1 MAMQKRYVLYL
12 RCSTLEQSTDL
23 QRRDLE
29 EYAQKRGWS
38 FEVLED
44 KASGTT
50 ASRPMLKKLLQLAKT
65 RKIDGIAVW
74 KCDRLFRSLKHA
86 VLTLS
91 ELTELGVEF
100 YSHKDGIDLSTSQGR
115 LLANLL
121 MSFAEFES
129 DLIRTRVK
137 AGLQA
142 AKARGVKLGRPQVV
156 TSEVI
161 QMVLHLRYQKNLSIR
176 AIGKAMTPPIS
187 KTSVE
192 RILRNYERPK

>member
-1 MAMQKRYVLYL
+1 
-12 RCSTLEQSTDL
+12 
-23 QRRDLE
+23 
-29 EYAQKRGWS
+29 
-38 FEVLED
+38 
-44 KASGTT
+44 
-50 ASRPMLKKLLQLAKT
+50 
-65 RKIDGIAVW
+65 
-74 KCDRLFRSLKHA
+74 
-86 VLTLS
+86 
-91 ELTELGVEF
+91 
-100 YSHKDGIDLSTSQGR
+100 
-115 LLANLL
+115 